1 MQRWGDK
8 PFYSLDYY
16 LKQVFGEKVYKVS
29 LNGGMTNMR
38 LFQVSKT
45 RAGWPYDSSGA

>member
-29 LNGGMTNMR
+29 LNGGMT
-38 LFQVSKT
+38 LI
-45 RAGWPYDSSGA
+45 